1 MLKKDCQNCKYMISL
16 IGIGLSIRCS
26 KKENQ
31 EYKEKKYNEPVL
43 IASIPDNCSF
53 KEEK

>member
-1 MLKKDCQNCKYMISL
+1 MLKKDCKNCKYMISL
-16 IGIGLSIRCS
+16 IGIGLSIRCV

-31 EYKEKKYNEPVL
+31 NYKKKELSNPVL
-43 IASIPDNCSF
+43 ITFVPKNCSF